1 MSDGISV
8 EKLLDPEETSLMVE
22 RLSQPRLRELYG
34 WFQSKSGA
42 DRGMAFVRLAP
53 IFDTS
58 NFSYFFGVPTTE
70 LERRIEATAESL
82 HRAFALGITFGL
94 SVCRHE
100 DPNDPFE
107 ARTVVFPQI
116 LEGISALRPTPL
128 RIART
133 KDRPEETPPREPV
146 DQGEVTRSLMERE
159 PRIADVIVSA
169 CRMAELA
176 ADEGPRP
183 STGAFDKESWM
194 LRFVWCV
201 GILAT
206 GVLLPSDAA
215 ALLLRSK
222 EESPHLPAKV
232 PAEKAP
238 SRRRAKHAKR
248 VKAVVRKRAKPTA
261 RRTSKKPRG
270 KR

>member
-70 LERRIEATAESL
+70 LERRIEASAESL

-128 RIART
+128 RIMRT

-215 ALLLRSK
+215 ALLLRS
-222 EESPHLPAKV
+222 
-232 PAEKAP
+232 
-238 SRRRAKHAKR
+238 
-248 VKAVVRKRAKPTA
+248 
-261 RRTSKKPRG
+261 
-270 KR
+270 

>member
-1 MSDGISV
+1 
-8 EKLLDPEETSLMVE
+8 MVE

-58 NFSYFFGVPTTE
+58 NFSYFFGVPTTD
-70 LERRIEATAESL
+70 LDRKIEATPDSL

-100 DPNDPFE
+100 DPDDPFE

-116 LEGISALRPTPL
+116 LDGISALRPTPL
-128 RIART
+128 RLSRSKERAEDANPSRDPI
-133 KDRPEETPPREPV
+133 
-146 DQGEVTRSLMERE
+146 DQADVTRSLTDRE
-159 PRIADVIVSA
+159 PRIADVLVAA
-169 CRMAELA
+169 CRMVELA

-183 STGAFDKESWM
+183 STGVFDRESWM

-215 ALLLRSK
+215 AIVLRSK
-222 EESPHLPAKV
+222 AAADAKS
-232 PAEKAP
+232 AARSAAKA
-238 SRRRAKHAKR
+238 RAGRARKTARGKTSTT
-248 VKAVVRKRAKPTA
+248 KAQRKPTKA
-261 RRTSKKPRG
+261 TKKSRKP
-270 KR
+270 

>member
-1 MSDGISV
+1 
-8 EKLLDPEETSLMVE
+8 MVE

-70 LERRIEATAESL
+70 LDRKIEATPDAL

-100 DPNDPFE
+100 DPDDPFE

-116 LEGISALRPTPL
+116 LDGISALRPTPL
-128 RIART
+128 RLSRSKERAE
-133 KDRPEETPPREPV
+133 DSTPSREPV
-146 DQGEVTRSLMERE
+146 DQADVTRSLTDRE
-159 PRIADVIVSA
+159 PRIADVLVAA
-169 CRMAELA
+169 CRMVELA

-183 STGAFDKESWM
+183 STGTFDRESWM

-215 ALLLRSK
+215 AIVMRTK
-222 EESPHLPAKV
+222 TAADAK
-232 PAEKAP
+232 AAA
-238 SRRRAKHAKR
+238 RRAAK
-248 VKAVVRKRAKPTA
+248 AAASKPTKLSRTTKPASKAASAVIKKA
-261 RRTSKKPRG
+261 RKS
-270 KR
+270 